1 MDSLVTVYEMGRGNK
16 YGKILLFMK
25 GIGKMIKLMEEE
37 DLFMQQAMFM
47 RDNGRMIRLM
57 ALEYTQELMDQVIQV
72 IGLRISSMDMVFR
85 NGWTTLLMMESIF
98 KGSNMELE
106 NSFGLTE
113 LFMKVILKKI

>member
-1 MDSLVTVYEMGRGNK
+1 MVYEMGRGNK